1 MMGEFSRIESD
12 RVDINKVVLTLWPIM
27 FIQAYLFVFLAVDVR
42 EYMKKILHNKSAVI
56 QIEGIKN

>member
-1 MMGEFSRIESD
+1 
-12 RVDINKVVLTLWPIM
+12 M